1 MKIINNK
8 DSNFLTDLQFFLES
22 RLQDNNE
29 EIDLEVKKIINEVKK
44 KGDEALFYFSKKFD
58 GVNLD
63 KSNLL
68 ISRELRNE
76 CKNKI
81 DLKKLKAFKTAI
93 DNVTNFH
100 KKQLPQ
106 NYEINKNGLK
116 TGSLWKPIQSV
127 GLYVPGGK
135 AAYPSSLIMSVV
147 PAKVAGVERIV
158 VVTPNNKE
166 QINPYILTLLDVLG
180 VHETY
185 QVGGAQAIAALAYGT
200 KIIRPVNK
208 IFGPGNA
215 YVTSA
220 KKQVFGK
227 VGIDLIAGP
236 SEIVVVADDKNNP
249 DWVASD
255 LIAQAEHD
263 ERAQSILITNSENFS
278 SKVLSSV
285 EKLMRK
291 LPKKEIVKKSLDN
304 YGIVVILDDLNK
316 APEIIDIIAPEHLH
330 LQNES
335 YNMIFNKIRN
345 AGGVFL
351 GEYSSEAFG
360 DYIVGTNHILPT
372 SGSAKFSSGLGVLDF
387 MKRSSYVEMNKKS
400 AYELENY
407 VSQMAAIENLDG
419 HTLSV
424 KIRQKQKK

>member
-1 MKIINNK
+1 VKIINNK
-8 DSNFLTDLQFFLES
+8 DPNFLSDLQFYLES
-22 RLQDNNE
+22 RSQENNE
-29 EIDLEVKKIINEVKK
+29 EIDLEVKNIISEVKE

-58 GVNLD
+58 GVDLD
-63 KSNLL
+63 ESNLL
-68 ISRELRNE
+68 ISKELRSE
-76 CKNKI
+76 YRNKI
-81 DLKKLKAFKTAI
+81 DLTSLKSFETAI
-93 DNVTNFH
+93 DNVMNFH
-100 KKQLPQ
+100 QKQFPQ
-106 NYEINKNGLK
+106 NYEINENGLK

-135 AAYPSSLIMSVV
+135 AVYPSSLIMNVV
-147 PAKVAGVERIV
+147 PAKIAGVKRIV
-158 VVTPNNKE
+158 VVTPNNNEK
-166 QINPYILTLLDVLG
+166 INPYILALLDVLD
-180 VHETY
+180 VQEVY

-200 KIIRPVNK
+200 KSIRPVNK

-215 YVTSA
+215 YVVSA

-236 SEIVVVADDKNNP
+236 SEIVVVADNKNNP

-263 ERAQSILITNSENFS
+263 ERSQSILITDSQDFS
-278 SKVLSSV
+278 SKVLSSI
-285 EKLMRK
+285 EKLMKK
-291 LPKKEIVKKSLDN
+291 LPKQEIIKKSLNN
-304 YGIVVILDDLNK
+304 YGIVVILDDLSN
-316 APEIIDIIAPEHLH
+316 APEIIDTIAPEHLH

-335 YNMIFNKIRN
+335 YNIIFNRVQN
-345 AGGVFL
+345 AGGIFI

-372 SGSAKFSSGLGVLDF
+372 SGSARFSSALGVLDF
-387 MKRSSYVEMNKKS
+387 MKRSSYVEMSKNN
-400 AYELENY
+400 AYELEKY

-419 HTLSV
+419 HKLSV

>member
-1 MKIINNK
+1 VKTFNNK
-8 DSNFLTDLQFFLES
+8 DPNFLKDLQFFLNN
-22 RLQDNNE
+22 RAQDSSE
-29 EIDLEVKKIINEVKK
+29 EIDFEVKSIIREVKE

-58 GVNLD
+58 GFDLD
-63 KSNLL
+63 ESNLL

-76 CKNKI
+76 YKNKI
-81 DLKKLKAFKTAI
+81 DLTSLKYFETAI

-100 KKQLPQ
+100 QKQLPQ

-135 AAYPSSLIMSVV
+135 AVYPSSLIMKVV
-147 PAKVAGVERIV
+147 PAKVAGVKRIV
-158 VVTPNNKE
+158 VVTPNTNGK
-166 QINPYILTLLDVLG
+166 INPYILALLDVLE
-180 VHETY
+180 VYEVY

-200 KIIRPVNK
+200 KSIQPVNK

-215 YVTSA
+215 YIVSA

-227 VGIDLIAGP
+227 VGIDLLAGP
-236 SEIVVVADDKNNP
+236 SEIVVVADNKNNP

-263 ERAQSILITNSENFS
+263 ERSQSILITDSQDFS
-278 SKVLSSV
+278 SKVLSSI

-291 LPKKEIVKKSLDN
+291 LPKQEIIKKSLDN
-304 YGIVVILDDLNK
+304 FGIVVILVDLNN

-335 YNMIFNKIRN
+335 YNFIFNKIQN
-345 AGGVFL
+345 AGGIFL

-360 DYIVGTNHILPT
+360 DYVVGTNHILPT
-372 SGSAKFSSGLGVLDF
+372 SGSARFSSGLGVLDF
-387 MKRSSYVEMNKKS
+387 MKRSSYVEMSKNN
-400 AYELENY
+400 AYELEKY

-419 HTLSV
+419 HKLSV

>member
-1 MKIINNK
+1 VKIINNK
-8 DSNFLTDLQFFLES
+8 DSNFLSDLQFYLEN
-22 RLQDNNE
+22 RLQDNSE
-29 EIDLEVKKIINEVKK
+29 EIDLEVKKIISEVKE

-63 KSNLL
+63 ESNLL

-76 CKNKI
+76 YKNKI
-81 DLKKLKAFKTAI
+81 DLTSLKAFETAI
-93 DNVTNFH
+93 ENVTNFH
-100 KKQLPQ
+100 QKQLPQ

-135 AAYPSSLIMSVV
+135 AVYPSSLIMNVV
-147 PAKVAGVERIV
+147 PAKVAGVKRIV
-158 VVTPNNKE
+158 VVTPNVNEK
-166 QINPYILTLLDVLG
+166 INPYILALLDILEVYE
-180 VHETY
+180 VY

-200 KIIRPVNK
+200 KSIQPVNK

-215 YVTSA
+215 YVVSA

-236 SEIVVVADDKNNP
+236 SEIVVVADNKNNP

-263 ERAQSILITNSENFS
+263 ERSQSILITDSQDFS
-278 SKVLSSV
+278 TKVLSSIK
-285 EKLMRK
+285 KLMKK
-291 LPKKEIVKKSLDN
+291 LPKREIIKKSLDN
-304 YGIVVILDDLNK
+304 FGIVVILDDLNN

-335 YNMIFNKIRN
+335 YEIIFNRIQN
-345 AGGVFL
+345 AGGIFL

-372 SGSAKFSSGLGVLDF
+372 SGSARFSSALGVLDF
-387 MKRSSYVEMNKKS
+387 MKRSSYVEMSKNS
-400 AYELENY
+400 GYELEKY

-419 HTLSV
+419 HKLSV

>member
-8 DSNFLTDLQFFLES
+8 DPNFLSDLQFYLES
-22 RLQDNNE
+22 RLQEKNE
-29 EIDLEVKKIINEVKK
+29 EIDLEVKNIINEVKE

-58 GVNLD
+58 DVNLD
-63 KSNLL
+63 ESSLL

-76 CKNKI
+76 YKNKI
-81 DLKKLKAFKTAI
+81 DLTSLKSFETAI

-100 KKQLPQ
+100 QKQFPQ

-116 TGSLWKPIQSV
+116 TGLLWKPIQSV

-135 AAYPSSLIMSVV
+135 AAYPSSLIMNVV
-147 PAKVAGVERIV
+147 PAKVAGVKRIV
-158 VVTPNNKE
+158 VVTPNINEK
-166 QINPYILTLLDVLG
+166 INPYILALLDILDVQ
-180 VHETY
+180 EAY

-200 KIIRPVNK
+200 KSIRPVNK

-215 YVTSA
+215 YVVSA

-236 SEIVVVADDKNNP
+236 SEIVVVADNKNNP

-263 ERAQSILITNSENFS
+263 ERSQSILITDSQDFS
-278 SKVLSSV
+278 SKVLSSI
-285 EKLMRK
+285 EKFMRK
-291 LPKKEIVKKSLDN
+291 IPKQEIIKKSLDN
-304 YGIVVILDDLNK
+304 FGIVVILDDLNK

-335 YNMIFNKIRN
+335 SNFIFNKIQN
-345 AGGVFL
+345 AGGIFL

-372 SGSAKFSSGLGVLDF
+372 SGSAKFSSALGVLDF
-387 MKRSSYVEMNKKS
+387 MKRSSYVEMSENN
-400 AYELENY
+400 AYELEEF
-407 VSQMAAIENLDG
+407 VSKMAAIENLNG
-419 HTLSV
+419 HKLSV